1 MEVFGTQS
9 RNAMAAKATLQ
20 VDRRMWPSAAPRPSP
35 RLSGS
40 PRSACVGAGMLPP
53 PTHQGRE
60 KFVRKHAYFR
70 NACERFHRSGL
81 VLVLILLCV
90 LACSILQ
97 EFSPWQLQSTP
108 PFNRI

>member
-53 PTHQGRE
+53 PTHRGRE
-60 KFVRKHAYFR
+60 KFVRKHAFSAMRVNDFTDLGWFR
-70 NACERFHRSGL
+70 HVTLS
-81 VLVLILLCV
+81 CV